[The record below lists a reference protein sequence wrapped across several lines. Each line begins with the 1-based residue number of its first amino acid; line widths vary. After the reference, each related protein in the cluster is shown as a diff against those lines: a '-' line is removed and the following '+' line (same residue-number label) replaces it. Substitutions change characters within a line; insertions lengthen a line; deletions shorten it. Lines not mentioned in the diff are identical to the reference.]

1 MQNIANYQFLPHHKT
16 VKRRGQSSV
25 DLGMPKCFLKH
36 SLIKNWAL
44 SCKRLWTWLRQS
56 FLDITCGLLR
66 KEYPDSIWPLASLY
80 SCAYPCC
87 EVKPLGSGGR
97 AWTGWPVIPTTQ
109 EKPASTASIFHVPNH
124 QVPFQ
129 EKPPLWNC
137 RAAKIIIAVF
147 PTLKE
152 EPCMRLGDGSV
163 KWSQRLWCSVFL
175 TLVMYIHP

>member
-1 MQNIANYQFLPHHKT
+1 MQLCHANGCELYSPNCYENEC
-16 VKRRGQSSV
+16 SA
-25 DLGMPKCFLKH
+25 D
-36 SLIKNWAL
+36 
-44 SCKRLWTWLRQS
+44 
-56 FLDITCGLLR
+56 TCGLLR
-66 KEYPDSIWPLASLY
+66 KSEYPESIWLWASLY

-109 EKPASTASIFHVPNH
+109 EQPVSRASILHVPNH

-129 EKPPLWNC
+129 EQPPLWNC

-152 EPCMRLGDGSV
+152 EPCMRLGNESV
-163 KWSQRLWCSVFL
+163 KWSQRLWCCFTYPCNVHTPLGLHFPSL
-175 TLVMYIHP
+175 T

>member
-1 MQNIANYQFLPHHKT
+1 MMLNKNWLL
-16 VKRRGQSSV
+16 VR
-25 DLGMPKCFLKH
+25 
-36 SLIKNWAL
+36 NWAL
-44 SCKRLWTWLRQS
+44 SCKWVWTLFTKLLWKWMQCS
-56 FLDITCGLLR
+56 TCGLLR
-66 KEYPDSIWPLASLY
+66 KLEYPESIWPWASLY

-97 AWTGWPVIPTTQ
+97 AWTGWPVVPTTQ
-109 EKPASTASIFHVPNH
+109 EQPASRASILHAPNH

-129 EKPPLWNC
+129 DQPPLWNC